1 MRVHFPVMDVTFS
14 YMGVGGLSI
23 KYLFGGLKL
32 VRTLFK
38 CLVSF
43 ALLAPVTFGEL

>member
-32 VRTLFK
+32 E
-38 CLVSF
+38 S
-43 ALLAPVTFGEL
+43 ELYLNA